1 LLRAPVLFLF
11 IWEFITFAIQ
21 IMKYQKIDNSLF
33 IENRKKFTALM
44 KPNSI
49 AIFRSNYEFVRNGD
63 ATMDFKQNSDLFWLC
78 GIDQED
84 SILVL
89 FPDSPEESFRECL
102 FLKQTNDTIAVWEGH
117 KYTKEEATATSG
129 IKQIFWNDSFDS
141 AIRSKINYAENIYL
155 SLNEN
160 DRYAYKSPYSGL
172 DFAHELQRDFPLH
185 AFHRAA
191 PILQRL
197 RSVKSD
203 TELELTKHA
212 IGISKKGFERIMG
225 FVKPGVMEY
234 EIEAELIHEYIRNA
248 AGGHSFHPIV
258 ASGASACVLH
268 YVENNRPCK
277 DGDLLLVDC
286 GVDYANYASDMTRCL
301 PVNGKFS
308 QRQKDVYNAVL
319 RVMRAATKLLVPGTQ
334 LMEYHKVVGKE
345 LMEKELVDLGLLT
358 MEDIRKENPDW
369 PAYKKYFMHGTS
381 HFLGIDVHDV
391 GMRYEPMQA
400 GNLFTC
406 EPGIYIQEEGIGV
419 RIENNILITQNGPL
433 DLMDAIRMPIEV
445 EEIEQ
450 AMARTAGM
458 N

>member
-1 LLRAPVLFLF
+1 
-11 IWEFITFAIQ
+11 
-21 IMKYQKIDNSLF
+21 MKYQSIDNRLF
-33 IENRKKFTALM
+33 IENRAKFVAQM

-63 ATMDFKQNSDLFWLC
+63 ATMDFKQHSDLFWLT

-89 FPDSPEESFRECL
+89 YPDCPEEAYRECL
-102 FLKQTNDTIAVWEGH
+102 FLKQTNATIAVWEGH

-129 IKQIFWNDSFDS
+129 IRSIFWNDVFQT
-141 AIRSKINYAENIYL
+141 AIRSKINYADNIYL
-155 SLNEN
+155 TLNEN
-160 DRYAYKSPYSGL
+160 DRYAYKAPYSDL
-172 DFAHELQRDFPLH
+172 DFAREIQRDYPLH
-185 AFHRAA
+185 TYYRAA

-203 TELELTKHA
+203 LELGLTRHA
-212 IGISKKGFERIMG
+212 ISISKKGFERLLG

-234 EIEAELIHEYIRNA
+234 EVEAELIHEYIRNA
-248 AGGHSFHPIV
+248 GTGHSFHPIV

-268 YVENNRPCK
+268 YVDNNKPCK

-286 GVDYANYASDMTRCL
+286 GVDYANYASDMTRVI
-301 PVNGKFS
+301 PVNGKFTT
-308 QRQKDVYNAVL
+308 RQKQVYNAVL
-319 RVMRAATKLLVPGTQ
+319 RVMREATKLLVPGTM
-334 LMEYHKVVGKE
+334 LMEYHKIVGKE

-358 MEDIRKENPDW
+358 MDEIRNEDPAW

-406 EPGIYIQEEGIGV
+406 EPGIYIQEEGIGI
-419 RIENNILITQNGPL
+419 RLENNILITNNGPL
-433 DLMDAIRMPIEV
+433 DLMDEIKMPLEV
-445 EEIEQ
+445 EEIESM
-450 AMARTAGM
+450 MA

>member
-1 LLRAPVLFLF
+1 
-11 IWEFITFAIQ
+11 
-21 IMKYQKIDNSLF
+21 MKYKAIDNRLF
-33 IENRKKFTALM
+33 IENRKKFTAQM

-49 AIFRSNYEFVRNGD
+49 AIFTSNYEFVRNGD
-63 ATMDFKQNSDLFWLC
+63 ATLDFKQNSDLFWLS

-89 FPDSPEESFRECL
+89 YPDSPEEAFRECL
-102 FLKQTNDTIAVWEGH
+102 FMKQTNDTIAVWEGH

-129 IKQIFWNDSFDS
+129 IKTVFWNDTFDT

-160 DRYAYKSPYSGL
+160 DRYTYKSPYSGL
-172 DFAHELQRDFPLH
+172 DFVNRLRREYPLH

-203 TELELTKHA
+203 IEMDLIRHA
-212 IGISKKGFERIMG
+212 IGISKKGFERILG
-225 FVKPGVMEY
+225 FIKPGVMEY
-234 EIEAELIHEYIRNA
+234 EVEAELIHEYIRNA
-248 AGGHSFHPIV
+248 ANGHSFSPIV
-258 ASGASACVLH
+258 ASGESACVLH
-268 YVENNRPCK
+268 YIENNRPCK

-286 GVDYANYASDMTRCL
+286 GVDYANYASDMTRVI
-301 PVNGKFS
+301 PVNGRFTK
-308 QRQKDVYNAVL
+308 RQKDVYNAVL
-319 RVMRAATKLLVPGTQ
+319 RVMRAAAKLLVPGTL

-358 MEDIRKENPDW
+358 MDDIKNENPDW

-391 GMRYEPMQA
+391 GMRYEPMEA

-406 EPGIYIQEEGIGV
+406 EPGIYIREEGIGV
-419 RIENNILITQNGPL
+419 RIENNILITQNGPV
-433 DLMDAIRMPIEV
+433 DLMDAAGMPVEA

-450 AMARTAGM
+450 LMSRGAAM

>member
-1 LLRAPVLFLF
+1 
-11 IWEFITFAIQ
+11 
-21 IMKYQKIDNSLF
+21 MKYQSIDNRLF
-33 IENRKKFTALM
+33 IENRAKFVAQM

-63 ATMDFKQNSDLFWLC
+63 ATMDFKQHSDLFWLT

-89 FPDSPEESFRECL
+89 YPDCPEEAYRECL
-102 FLKQTNDTIAVWEGH
+102 FLKQTNATIAVWEGH
-117 KYTKEEATATSG
+117 KYTKDEATATSG
-129 IKQIFWNDSFDS
+129 IRSIFWNDVFQT
-141 AIRSKINYAENIYL
+141 AIRSKINYADNIYL
-155 SLNEN
+155 TLNEN
-160 DRYAYKSPYSGL
+160 DRYAYKAPYSDL
-172 DFAHELQRDFPLH
+172 DFAREIQRDYPLH
-185 AFHRAA
+185 TYYRAA

-203 TELELTKHA
+203 LELGLTRHA
-212 IGISKKGFERIMG
+212 ISISKKGFERLLG

-234 EIEAELIHEYIRNA
+234 EVEAELIHEYIRNA
-248 AGGHSFHPIV
+248 GTGHSFHPIV

-268 YVENNRPCK
+268 YVDNNKPCK

-286 GVDYANYASDMTRCL
+286 GVDYANYASDMTRVI
-301 PVNGKFS
+301 PVNGKFTT
-308 QRQKDVYNAVL
+308 RQKQVYNAVL
-319 RVMRAATKLLVPGTQ
+319 RVMREATKLLVPGTM
-334 LMEYHKVVGKE
+334 LMEYHKIVGKE

-358 MEDIRKENPDW
+358 MDEIRNEDPAW

-406 EPGIYIQEEGIGV
+406 EPGIYIQEEGIGI
-419 RIENNILITQNGPL
+419 RLENNILITNNGPL
-433 DLMDAIRMPIEV
+433 DLMDEIKMPLEV
-445 EEIEQ
+445 EEIESM
-450 AMARTAGM
+450 MA